1 MSTSEQYFHELAAR
15 LKRLPPEEREAALD
29 FYREFAQE
37 SGLTDAAMLTERF
50 GPPRALA
57 SKILA
62 ESAVKTA
69 DSARKGGVG
78 RAVAIALAALFTLPV
93 TFPVAIAVILLL
105 LVLAILVLAA
115 GSGLAVTLYVLG
127 RVGIELLLHSFT
139 SLVPLTAA
147 MWMKLLGAGLI
158 LAGGA
163 AGVLGLIVWLV
174 RNLLK
179 KLTVLISKTVERSN
193 HHAS

>member
-1 MSTSEQYFHELAAR
+1 MSTSEQYFHELAAC
-15 LKRLPPEEREAALD
+15 LKRLPPEEREAALE
-29 FYREFAQE
+29 FYREYARE
-37 SGLTDAAMLTERF
+37 SGLTDAVMLTDRF

-62 ESAVKTA
+62 ETAVKTA
-69 DSARKGGVG
+69 DSPRKGSVG
-78 RAVAIALAALFTLPV
+78 KAVAIALAALFTLPV
-93 TFPVAIAVILLL
+93 TFPVLIAVIFTL
-105 LVLAILVLAA
+105 LVLACMVLAA

-127 RVGIELLLHSFT
+127 QVGIELLFHSFT
-139 SLVPLTAA
+139 SLAPLTAA

-158 LAGGA
+158 LAGSA

-179 KLTVLISKTVERSN
+179 KLTVLISKAVERSN